1 MIELYGIPGEVYT
14 IQCESESEFG
24 FIKEKPWI
32 QLFQEE
38 KRGPFFSQGVQSFL
52 MFLIGNAPVTL
63 NYNLFLSYQS

>member
-14 IQCESESEFG
+14 IQCESEFG

-38 KRGPFFSQGVQSFL
+38 KRGPFFSQGVQYFL
-52 MFLIGNAPVTL
+52 VFLIGNAPVTL
-63 NYNLFLSYQS
+63 NYNLFLSY